1 MSRLA
6 RAIEILEAIDEF
18 YKEGRG
24 QGVTKTVPLYSD
36 AQILENEVGIADA
49 IADCLGTGRTK

>member
-6 RAIEILEAIDEF
+6 RAIEIREAIDEF

-24 QGVTKTVPLYSD
+24 QGVTRSVALWSD

-49 IADCLGTGRTK
+49 IADCLGQEDK